1 MWLWVKKRYI
11 CKRIMNTFRHNKI
24 LNLVWIVIA
33 LHILNFS
40 IDAPDIIDESIAEN
54 LRYNEIESLTELI
67 TESIL
72 NIDNA
77 FSESDEKG
85 DEETEFFK
93 KHSKITFYFIS
104 SKDKT
109 VNDSL
114 KSIINSSISN
124 LYSTPYCSTIYI
136 SIFSPPPEV

>member
-1 MWLWVKKRYI
+1 
-11 CKRIMNTFRHNKI
+11 MNTLRQNKI
-24 LNLVWIVIA
+24 FNLLWIVMA

-40 IDAPDIIDESIAEN
+40 IDAPDVIDRNIAED
-54 LRYNEIESLTELI
+54 LSYNEIESFTELI
-67 TESIL
+67 TENIL
-72 NIDNA
+72 GIENA

-93 KHSKITFYFIS
+93 KHSEITFYFIS

-114 KSIINSSISN
+114 KSIKNSSISN

>member
-1 MWLWVKKRYI
+1 
-11 CKRIMNTFRHNKI
+11 MNTLRQNKI
-24 LNLVWIVIA
+24 FNLLWIVMA

-40 IDAPDIIDESIAEN
+40 IDAPDVIDRNIAED
-54 LRYNEIESLTELI
+54 LSYNEIESFTELI
-67 TESIL
+67 TENIL
-72 NIDNA
+72 GIENA
-77 FSESDEKG
+77 FSETDEKG

-93 KHSKITFYFIS
+93 KYSEITFYFSS

-114 KSIINSSISN
+114 RSIKNSSTSN

-136 SIFSPPPEV
+136 SIFSPPPEA

>member
-1 MWLWVKKRYI
+1 
-11 CKRIMNTFRHNKI
+11 MNTLRQNKI
-24 LNLVWIVIA
+24 FNLLWIVMA

-40 IDAPDIIDESIAEN
+40 IDAPDVIDRNIAED
-54 LRYNEIESLTELI
+54 LSYNEIESFTELI
-67 TESIL
+67 TENIL
-72 NIDNA
+72 GIENA

-93 KHSKITFYFIS
+93 KYSEITFYFIS

-114 KSIINSSISN
+114 KSIKNSSISN

>member
-1 MWLWVKKRYI
+1 
-11 CKRIMNTFRHNKI
+11 
-24 LNLVWIVIA
+24 
-33 LHILNFS
+33 
-40 IDAPDIIDESIAEN
+40 

>member
-1 MWLWVKKRYI
+1 M
-11 CKRIMNTFRHNKI
+11 
-24 LNLVWIVIA
+24 A

-40 IDAPDIIDESIAEN
+40 IDAPDVIDRNIAED
-54 LRYNEIESLTELI
+54 LSYNEIESFTELI
-67 TESIL
+67 TENIL
-72 NIDNA
+72 GIENA

-93 KHSKITFYFIS
+93 KYSEITFYFNS

-114 KSIINSSISN
+114 MSIKNSSISN

>member
-1 MWLWVKKRYI
+1 
-11 CKRIMNTFRHNKI
+11 MNTLRQNKI
-24 LNLVWIVIA
+24 FNLLWIVMA

-40 IDAPDIIDESIAEN
+40 IDAPDVIDRNIAED
-54 LRYNEIESLTELI
+54 LSYNEIESFTELI
-67 TESIL
+67 TENILSIE
-72 NIDNA
+72 NA

-93 KHSKITFYFIS
+93 KYSEITFYFIS

-114 KSIINSSISN
+114 KSIKNSSISN